1 MGTEYPDALCPERP
15 RLVKGAAETQ
25 VKYVLELQAERLVGC
40 AACER
45 YKRRSVTLLWGV
57 HS

>member
-25 VKYVLELQAERLVGC
+25 VKYLPELQAERIFQ
-40 AACER
+40 
-45 YKRRSVTLLWGV
+45 
-57 HS
+57 

>member
-1 MGTEYPDALCPERP
+1 M
-15 RLVKGAAETQ
+15 KGAAETQ
-25 VKYVLELQAERLVGC
+25 VKYLPELQAERRVGY

>member
-15 RLVKGAAETQ
+15 RLVKGAAEPQ
-25 VKYVLELQAERLVGC
+25 VKYLPELQAERQVGY